1 MAWGNPALCRVGGAT
16 WGLVGG
22 AVPIS
27 RHCSL
32 RRHLARGGRAK
43 LKCIFLASAAVM
55 KEKVHKDGDHE
66 QCQEETENRPAVAH
80 LRSDWGS
87 VTCVHNILDG
97 RGLRLRRAG

>member
-55 KEKVHKDGDHE
+55 KEKYIRTAITSNVRRKRKIGQLLLTSGVIGE
-66 QCQEETENRPAVAH
+66 VSPAFITSSMVGAC
-80 LRSDWGS
+80 G
-87 VTCVHNILDG
+87 
-97 RGLRLRRAG
+97 